1 MGSLPVYSVAGSAG
15 FEVGVLVADAF
26 GQPRLD
32 LRSLDRH
39 QKFVAAQATLERGNR
54 SQQVKPAK
62 HLHHLVPRAGLPDP
76 IPMGYG
82 APLEQISIAREQDP
96 SLPLG
101 HPGQFAIG
109 RIILEK
115 NIEAEHSQVS
125 RQAPEVHIEYET
137 RLAKRLR
144 AHPGDRSD
152 VDRLEHRVD
161 TYPATAGHRPA
172 EADRPPAEKSQGHPV
187 LRTPKGLAPSPA
199 PG

>member
-1 MGSLPVYSVAGSAG
+1 MGSLPVYSFAGSAG

-82 APLEQISIAREQDP
+82 S
-96 SLPLG
+96 G
-101 HPGQFAIG
+101 
-109 RIILEK
+109 
-115 NIEAEHSQVS
+115 
-125 RQAPEVHIEYET
+125 
-137 RLAKRLR
+137 
-144 AHPGDRSD
+144 
-152 VDRLEHRVD
+152 
-161 TYPATAGHRPA
+161 RPA
-172 EADRPPAEKSQGHPV
+172 LGTKWWRCFA
-187 LRTPKGLAPSPA
+187 GLTC
-199 PG
+199 